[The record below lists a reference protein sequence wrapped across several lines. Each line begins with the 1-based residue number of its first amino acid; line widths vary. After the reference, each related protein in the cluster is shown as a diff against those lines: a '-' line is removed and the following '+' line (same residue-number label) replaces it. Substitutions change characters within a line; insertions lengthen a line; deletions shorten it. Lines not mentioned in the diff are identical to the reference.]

1 MSKEIKVIQAYT
13 CHITKKKKKYL
24 GYHFLFKT
32 AVSSAGR
39 MVDQWVVFSEL
50 LFYQSL
56 CRRML
61 QMY

>member
-13 CHITKKKKKYL
+13 SHITKKKKYL
-24 GYHFLFKT
+24 GYHFLFKP

-50 LFYQSL
+50 LFYQS
-56 CRRML
+56 
-61 QMY
+61 

>member
-24 GYHFLFKT
+24 GYHFLFKP

-50 LFYQSL
+50 LFYQS
-56 CRRML
+56 
-61 QMY
+61 